1 MQNLLHGS
9 GGMDMTLERR
19 NDRMEDY
26 DHKSDDE
33 QPLTGTMDSALRH
46 CPICGRMMP
55 LVIVGYDG
63 DILSGTMIYGPNEQG
78 LYHCRYCDWTVEV
91 I

>member
-1 MQNLLHGS
+1 
-9 GGMDMTLERR
+9 MTYHDQDNEKEAGL
-19 NDRMEDY
+19 
-26 DHKSDDE
+26 K
-33 QPLTGTMDSALRH
+33 T

-63 DILSGTMIYGPNEQG
+63 NILTGTMIYGSNEQG
-78 LYHCRYCDWTVEV
+78 LYHCKYCDWMVEV

>member
-1 MQNLLHGS
+1 
-9 GGMDMTLERR
+9 MTYHVQDTDKEPAL
-19 NDRMEDY
+19 NGC
-26 DHKSDDE
+26 
-33 QPLTGTMDSALRH
+33 LNSASRH
-46 CPICGRMMP
+46 CPKCGRPMP

-78 LYHCRYCDWTVEV
+78 LYHCKYCDWTVEV

>member
-1 MQNLLHGS
+1 
-9 GGMDMTLERR
+9 MT
-19 NDRMEDY
+19 Y
-26 DHKSDDE
+26 PE
-33 QPLTGTMDSALRH
+33 QYNEKETAFKGCLNSALRH

-63 DILSGTMIYGPNEQG
+63 DILSRTMIYGPNEQG
-78 LYHCRYCDWTVEV
+78 LYHCKYCDWAVEV